1 MHVCKTDFNTLQ
13 SLFFSVAP
21 YNVDIMGD
29 TTYSQ
34 GNQLLLNCSSEGGP
48 QLEYTWLFSGSV
60 IANTNTLTITNVNT
74 SHGGEYTCNVT
85 NDAGYD
91 SDTVTV
97 YSELFVDQI
106 KLHKLFY
113 CLMVVTYLNF

>member
-1 MHVCKTDFNTLQ
+1 
-13 SLFFSVAP
+13 
-21 YNVDIMGD
+21 MGNLMNFV

-34 GNQLLLNCSSEGGP
+34 GEELQLSCLSEGGP
-48 QLEYTWLFSGSV
+48 ELEYTWLFSGNV
-60 IANTNTLTITNVNT
+60 IANTSTLTIDNVNT

-97 YSELFVDQI
+97 YSELFVDQFTSCI
-106 KLHKLFY
+106 LLPY
-113 CLMVVTYLNF
+113 GCDIS

>member
-21 YNVDIMGD
+21 YNVTIMGD

-34 GNQLLLNCSSEGGP
+34 GNQLLLNCLSEGGP
-48 QLEYTWLFSGSV
+48 ELEYVWLFSGSV
-60 IANTNTLTITNVNT
+60 IANTNSLMIDNVNT